1 MHKGTC
7 IHKRE
12 GIVWPLYLIGGKD
25 EANNM
30 ATHIKGGSKLCTKNS
45 LQSMSILHI

>member
-1 MHKGTC
+1 M
-7 IHKRE
+7 
-12 GIVWPLYLIGGKD
+12 WPLYLMGGKD

-30 ATHIKGGSKLCTKNS
+30 ATHIIVGSKLCTKNS

>member
-1 MHKGTC
+1 M
-7 IHKRE
+7 
-12 GIVWPLYLIGGKD
+12 WPLYLMGGKD

-30 ATHIKGGSKLCTKNS
+30 ATHIIGESKLCTKNS

>member
-1 MHKGTC
+1 M
-7 IHKRE
+7 
-12 GIVWPLYLIGGKD
+12 WPLYLAGGKY

-30 ATHIKGGSKLCTKNS
+30 VTHIIGGSKLCTKNS

>member
-1 MHKGTC
+1 M
-7 IHKRE
+7 
-12 GIVWPLYLIGGKD
+12 WPLYLMGGKDEAKD

-30 ATHIKGGSKLCTKNS
+30 ATHIIGESKLCTKNS